1 MSSETDSLLVF
12 EIKIEKDTE
21 FNKQRGTIITW
32 KNNVSDED
40 DDIAIS
46 FQDKEG
52 VKEIWYNYHW
62 IRKLICIIQNKAFK
76 EESFDFED
84 DEEEEILPEPTLDNI
99 SNIAKEIGASI
110 LTPKATKILEHVASD
125 KVIIIINLR
134 EEWSNC

>member
-32 KNNVSDED
+32 KSNVSDED

-52 VKEIWYNYHW
+52 VKEIWYNYH
-62 IRKLICIIQNKAFK
+62 
-76 EESFDFED
+76 
-84 DEEEEILPEPTLDNI
+84 
-99 SNIAKEIGASI
+99 
-110 LTPKATKILEHVASD
+110 
-125 KVIIIINLR
+125 
-134 EEWSNC
+134 